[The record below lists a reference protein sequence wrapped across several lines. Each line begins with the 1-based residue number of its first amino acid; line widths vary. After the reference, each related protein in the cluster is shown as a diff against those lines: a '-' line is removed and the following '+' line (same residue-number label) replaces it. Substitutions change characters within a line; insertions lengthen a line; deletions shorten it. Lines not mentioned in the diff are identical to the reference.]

1 LGTFF
6 IFYNNI
12 LKHFRFLL
20 ILCFVLHLYTI
31 SIARA
36 ECFSFIP
43 YAHNNKYTHLPQN
56 KNFCVKNKT
65 GTFKFKTSQ
74 IHSRMIFKNYDDENS
89 FFAFGDSQ
97 LLGIDWDDTKEVK
110 HDLEKI
116 METKNI
122 SIFASPNNGPFQSL
136 SQAKDIFKNKKFNN
150 VKKIIFSFNFGNDIF
165 RIQKKWKLEN
175 FVPLKTEDLNIIMDK
190 PFLYDLVILKG
201 VLSGKFFSTNLP
213 DNLETYSLYKN
224 LSKLSSQERINILLT
239 KIEQFKSSLN
249 KKINLIIYPPYWMYN
264 KNGNVIYEDVYADF
278 LNLLL
283 YIKKRNIFYQVFIGK
298 LNSKNYLT
306 TDKRH
311 FKTGTIKFEKQ

>member
-1 LGTFF
+1 
-6 IFYNNI
+6 
-12 LKHFRFLL
+12 
-20 ILCFVLHLYTI
+20 
-31 SIARA
+31 
-36 ECFSFIP
+36 
-43 YAHNNKYTHLPQN
+43 
-56 KNFCVKNKT
+56 
-65 GTFKFKTSQ
+65 
-74 IHSRMIFKNYDDENS
+74 MIFNNYDDENS

-116 METKNI
+116 LETKNI

-136 SQAKDIFKNKKFNN
+136 SQAKDIFKNKKFNK

-224 LSKLSSQERINILLT
+224 LSKLSSQERINIWLT
-239 KIEQFKSSLN
+239 KIEKFKPLLN
-249 KKINLIIYPPYWMYN
+249 KKINLMIYPPYWMYN
-264 KNGNVIYEDVYADF
+264 KNGNIIYKDVYADF
-278 LNLLL
+278 LNLIL
-283 YIKKRNIFYQVFIGK
+283 YIKKRNIFYEVFVGK